1 MFLFRTRLFIY
12 ITLFSELLKLSAL
25 QLHRAAEAA
34 MGLIGAAVFG
44 GTCVQAWDFR
54 YFYDPG

>member
-1 MFLFRTRLFIY
+1 
-12 ITLFSELLKLSAL
+12 
-25 QLHRAAEAA
+25 